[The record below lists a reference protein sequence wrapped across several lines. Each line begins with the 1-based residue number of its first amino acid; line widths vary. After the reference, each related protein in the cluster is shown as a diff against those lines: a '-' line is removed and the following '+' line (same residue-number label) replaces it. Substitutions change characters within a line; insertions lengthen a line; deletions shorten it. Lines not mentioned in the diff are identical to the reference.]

1 MPARPTSL
9 RNQANAIQP
18 FNYAQASGPELPSS
32 IAAINT
38 VNASEVDVMQLEDMR
53 RKDDENRAQFEWSE
67 KNREVY
73 SNLLS
78 DLDPESDEFDTI
90 LGEVDPRA
98 YNMPGFREAIGS
110 RTTQRNRFLQ
120 REEREFAKQ
129 QRELNHFEKGM
140 NGADPRAVIKLRN
153 AVESG
158 EISFDQY
165 KEAAAILSGQVHDAK
180 QAKIQKAE
188 GIAEEKR
195 AKTHAQTQLAGTK
208 AALTSVKGEYDKA
221 QSDLKRANKALTA
234 VKARIKNGSSESSE
248 DQLAGQRAA
257 QERVD
262 ELTPEYE
269 VIRDTYRS
277 HLDTLRGKTSTSK
290 SPSSK
295 KAPSK
300 QDSVNDIIDG

>member
-1 MPARPTSL
+1 MPATPTSL

-53 RKDDENRAQFEWSE
+53 RKDDENRSQFEWAE

-120 REEREFAKQ
+120 REEREFSKQ
-129 QRELNHFEKGM
+129 QRELNHFEQGM

-188 GIAEEKR
+188 GIADDKR
-195 AKTHAQTQLAGTK
+195 AKTHAQTQLASTK
-208 AALTSVKGEYDKA
+208 ALLTSVRGEYNKA
-221 QSDLKRANKALTA
+221 KADYDRISKELRGVKGKILNDSKEKSDEQLELKR
-234 VKARIKNGSSESSE
+234 
-248 DQLAGQRAA
+248 LAKIRL
-257 QERVD
+257 D

-269 VIRDTYRS
+269 AVRDTYHS
-277 HLDTLRGKTSTSK
+277 YLATLSGKSK
-290 SPSSK
+290 TATPPKKTPSK
-295 KAPSK
+295 K
-300 QDSVNDIIDG
+300 DSAKKIVNGR

>member
-1 MPARPTSL
+1 MPATPTSL

-53 RKDDENRAQFEWSE
+53 RKDDENRSQFEWAE

-120 REEREFAKQ
+120 REEREFSKQ

-180 QAKIQKAE
+180 QAKIQQAE
-188 GIAEEKR
+188 GVAQEKR
-195 AKTHAQTQLAGTK
+195 DKSEARTQLVATK
-208 AALTSVKGEYDKA
+208 ALFTSVKGEYDKA
-221 QSDLKRANKALTA
+221 KADYDRISKELRGTGDKVNNGGNEKSGERLELQRVA
-234 VKARIKNGSSESSE
+234 KAR
-248 DQLAGQRAA
+248 L
-257 QERVD
+257 D

-269 VIRDTYRS
+269 AIRDTYNGY
-277 HLDTLRGKTSTSK
+277 LATLSGKSNIAT
-290 SPSSK
+290 PSAK
-295 KAPSK
+295 KTPSK
-300 QDSVNDIIDG
+300 QASKNKIING